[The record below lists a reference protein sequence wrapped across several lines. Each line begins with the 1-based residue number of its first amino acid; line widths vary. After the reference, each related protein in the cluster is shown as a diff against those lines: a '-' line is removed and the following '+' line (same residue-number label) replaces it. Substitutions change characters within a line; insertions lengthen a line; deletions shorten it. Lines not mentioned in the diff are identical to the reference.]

1 MLLFLLACTLPPS
14 QSGPAPVDGDGD
26 GYRAPRDCDD
36 ADSSVHPGAVETCDL
51 QDEDCNGAVDDD
63 VRSPTVW
70 FRDADDDGY
79 GTNHATVSSCEAH
92 AGYILQG
99 EDCDDTVASV
109 WPGAPEHC
117 DSLDNDCDGAV
128 DEEAIDAAERY
139 PDEDGDGYG
148 RTGGAKWSCPVD
160 GYVDVGE
167 DCDDTRPRVSP
178 GAVEVCGGDDEN
190 CDGQIDEP
198 TAEGVSEWFP
208 DADGDGFGADDDAV
222 TGCDPDAT
230 HTMTRGGDCDDTDAG
245 LSPDVVELCDDED
258 GLDNDCNGIV
268 DDMCF
273 SGTVTLV
280 QYHPAAFDC
289 YIEWS
294 MAGTPTTPTCPGC
307 EYQWDA
313 TFTYSGG
320 DATCAT
326 NELSWTL
333 GYGLDGSTP
342 TVWQYQD
349 GAWTAAFSASLDE
362 SRREV
367 EFWAFDSI
375 RLDAGP
381 TRDRHDGSGSQDWF
395 GDVFLPE

>member
-1 MLLFLLACTLPPS
+1 MLLFLLACTLPSS
-14 QSGPAPVDGDGD
+14 QSAPVDGDGD

-51 QDEDCNGAVDDD
+51 RDEDCSGAVDDD

-70 FRDADDDGY
+70 FRDADEDGY
-79 GTNHATVSSCEAH
+79 GTNNATVTSCEGH

-99 EDCDDTVASV
+99 DDCDDTVASV
-109 WPGAPEHC
+109 WPGAPELC

-128 DEEAIDAAERY
+128 DEEAIDAAELY
-139 PDEDGDGYG
+139 PDQDGDGYG
-148 RTGGAKWSCPVD
+148 QTGGAKWTCPVD

-167 DCDDTRPRVSP
+167 DCDDTNRRVSP
-178 GAVEVCGGDDEN
+178 DAVEVCGGGDEN

-208 DADGDGFGADDDAV
+208 DADGDGFGAGDDAV

-230 HTMTRGGDCDDTDAG
+230 HTMTRGGDCDDADAG
-245 LSPDVVELCDDED
+245 ISPDVVEPCADDD

-268 DDMCF
+268 DDTCF

-280 QYHPAAFDC
+280 QQHPASFDC

-313 TFTYSGG
+313 TLTYSGG
-320 DATCAT
+320 DATCA

-342 TVWQYQD
+342 TVWRYQD

-367 EFWAFDSI
+367 EFWAFNSTQ
-375 RLDAGP
+375 LDAAP
-381 TRDRHDGSGSQDWF
+381 TRDRHDGTGSQEWF
-395 GDVFLPE
+395 GDVFLPD